1 MSIVDKLRNDEEY
14 YNGVGKQ
21 YLSNSDI
28 SSLLKNPK
36 TFGFKSE
43 SNKNFL
49 FGSYFHQLILEP
61 EKAENVSYV
70 DVKSRNSKA
79 YKDYLQEN
87 GLDLALLEDEKLQ
100 AESLV
105 DTIKGNIDFFDM
117 IYQEGNH
124 FEVPAIGEIAGA
136 MWKGKADIVGK
147 DYLYDLKTTSD
158 IDRFI
163 WSVRDYNYDS
173 QAYIYQQLFGKPLAF
188 LVIDKQTKMMGMYTI
203 GEKSLERGREKV
215 ERAVEVYNNFF
226 SEEATQSIDQFYY
239 QDEV

>member
-61 EKAENVSYV
+61 EKAKNVSYV

>member
-1 MSIVDKLRNDEEY
+1 MSVVDKLRNDEEY

-117 IYQEGNH
+117 IYQEGNQ

-188 LVIDKQTKMMGMYTI
+188 LVIDKQTKMMGMYTV

>member
-1 MSIVDKLRNDEEY
+1 MSVIDKLRNDEEY
-14 YNGVGKQ
+14 YNGVGKK

-61 EKAENVSYV
+61 EKAENVPYV

-100 AESLV
+100 AEHLV

-117 IYQEGNH
+117 IYHIENE
-124 FEVPAIGEIAGA
+124 FEVPAVGEIAGA

-188 LVIDKQTKMMGMYTI
+188 LVIDKQTKMMGMYTV

-226 SEEATQSIDQFYY
+226 SEEATQRIDQFYY

>member
-1 MSIVDKLRNDEEY
+1 MSVIEKLRNDEEY

-61 EKAENVSYV
+61 EKAEGVPYI

-79 YKDYLQEN
+79 YKEYLQDKEI
-87 GLDLALLEDEKLQ
+87 DIALLEDEKTQ
-100 AESLV
+100 AEELV
-105 DTIKGNIDFFDM
+105 DSIKGNIDFFDM
-117 IYQEGNH
+117 IYEEGNQ
-124 FEVPAIGEIAGA
+124 FEVPEIGEICGT

-173 QAYIYQQLFGKPLAF
+173 QAYIYQELFRKPLAF
-188 LVIDKQTKMMGMYTI
+188 LVIDKQTKMMGMYTMS
-203 GEKSLERGREKV
+203 EKSLERGREKV
-215 ERAVEVYNNFF
+215 ERAVEVYNRFF
-226 SEEATQSIDQFYY
+226 SEEATESIDQFYY
-239 QDEV
+239 NEEI